1 MAKRI
6 KFTEEEVSQINQLR
20 QDVAE
25 VFTKLG
31 QIQIEKKRRIEEVTQ
46 VEDEL
51 LNKHSNLVQLEQD
64 IFKGLNEKYG
74 DGNYDPTTNSFIPS
88 EIKEEE
94 SVTKDIKK

>member
-1 MAKRI
+1 MAKPI
-6 KFTEEEVSQINQLR
+6 KFTEEEVLQINQLR

-51 LNKHSNLVQLEQD
+51 LKKHSNLVQLEQD

>member
-1 MAKRI
+1 MAKPI

-25 VFTKLG
+25 VFAKLG

>member
-1 MAKRI
+1 MAKPI

-20 QDVAE
+20 QDVAD

-51 LNKHSNLVQLEQD
+51 LKKHSNLVQLEQD
-64 IFKGLNEKYG
+64 IFKGLNEKYVSLRQHKQYVLHCYHQWLSQKCQ
-74 DGNYDPTTNSFIPS
+74 NT
-88 EIKEEE
+88 
-94 SVTKDIKK
+94 